1 MFDIFSLKDF
11 KFPHGFVWGSSTA
24 GHQIEG
30 DNVHSGRWVEEKEAH
45 AVNPEYELSGKACD
59 HYNRVDEDIELLVKL
74 GHRAYRMSV
83 EWARIQPEE
92 GVFDKE
98 ATEHYI
104 RELARLKERGI
115 TTFVTLVH
123 VSMPYWF
130 EQKGGFFDFKNFGYF
145 ETYLRYILPKISPYV
160 DFWNI
165 FNEFNLGISEF
176 YLNKKFNHT
185 ICHAHAYHIMKEYTS
200 APISSA
206 HAFVRY
212 YGLRQSDPFDRAAQ
226 AWYDAIDNEFF
237 FHAMRTGEL
246 VVPGK
251 DGIYDKDIKD
261 TCDFWSVNTYV
272 RRLLNTRC
280 ADVKN
285 ARYPFTNMSMI
296 RRPFYLEEF
305 DPESLYDNLLRL
317 NDKPIYIT
325 ENGCS
330 CDNDDFRIVWIAEYL
345 SAVHAAI
352 EAGAD
357 VRGYLYW
364 STMDNYE
371 WGSYKPRFGLVD
383 VDFSHDFKR
392 KPKPS
397 AYFYKEIIEH
407 NGFTQEILRKYLHE
421 MPRL

>member
-130 EQKGGFFDFKNFGYF
+130 EQKGGFFDLKNFRYF

-237 FHAMRTGEL
+237 FHAKHGRVGGAGQRRYL
-246 VVPGK
+246 RQGYK
-251 DGIYDKDIKD
+251 
-261 TCDFWSVNTYV
+261 
-272 RRLLNTRC
+272 RHLRLLVGEHLCAPVAQYALRRC
-280 ADVKN
+280 EKRTLSVYEHEHDTP
-285 ARYPFTNMSMI
+285 PFLFGRI
-296 RRPFYLEEF
+296 R
-305 DPESLYDNLLRL
+305 S
-317 NDKPIYIT
+317 
-325 ENGCS
+325 
-330 CDNDDFRIVWIAEYL
+330 
-345 SAVHAAI
+345 
-352 EAGAD
+352 
-357 VRGYLYW
+357 
-364 STMDNYE
+364 
-371 WGSYKPRFGLVD
+371 
-383 VDFSHDFKR
+383 R
-392 KPKPS
+392 KPVRQPFAVKRQTDL
-397 AYFYKEIIEH
+397 YH
-407 NGFTQEILRKYLHE
+407 RKRVQL
-421 MPRL
+421 